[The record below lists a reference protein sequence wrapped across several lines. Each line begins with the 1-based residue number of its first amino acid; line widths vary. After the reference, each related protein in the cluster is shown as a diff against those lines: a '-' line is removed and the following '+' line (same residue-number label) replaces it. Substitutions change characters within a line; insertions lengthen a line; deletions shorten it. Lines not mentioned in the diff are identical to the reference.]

1 MKKKIVKKLKL
12 KKGIKT
18 ALFIGALEVILF
30 GVLCVYCERVNAIQ
44 NNTNGYTESGH
55 AHSVQVNFNR

>member
-1 MKKKIVKKLKL
+1 MKRTKKVLKL

-18 ALFIGALEVILF
+18 ALLIGCLEMILLI
-30 GVLCVYCERVNAIQ
+30 VLFAYCDRVQKIE
-44 NNTNGYTESGH
+44 NNPDGYTESGH

>member
-1 MKKKIVKKLKL
+1 MKRKKKVLRL

-18 ALFIGALEVILF
+18 ALLIGALEVILCAVMF
-30 GVLCVYCERVNAIQ
+30 AYCNRIEAIQ
-44 NNTNGYTESGH
+44 NNPNGYTESGH

>member
-1 MKKKIVKKLKL
+1 MKRKKKVLKL

-18 ALFIGALEVILF
+18 ALLVGALEVILIVVLF
-30 GVLCVYCERVNAIQ
+30 GYTERVNSIQ

-55 AHSVQVNFNR
+55 AHSIAVNFER

>member
-1 MKKKIVKKLKL
+1 MKKRIVKKLKL

-18 ALFIGALEVILF
+18 ALFIGVLEVILF

-44 NNTNGYTESGH
+44 NNPNGYTESGH
-55 AHSVQVNFNR
+55 AHSIQVNFNR

>member
-1 MKKKIVKKLKL
+1 MKRKKKVLKL

-18 ALFIGALEVILF
+18 ALLIGALEIILLLVLF
-30 GVLCVYCERVNAIQ
+30 GYTARINSIQ
-44 NNTNGYTESGH
+44 NNQNGYTESGH

>member
-1 MKKKIVKKLKL
+1 MKRKKKVLKL

-18 ALFIGALEVILF
+18 ALLVGALEMILIVVLF
-30 GVLCVYCERVNAIQ
+30 GYTERVNSIQ
-44 NNTNGYTESGH
+44 NNQNGYTESGH

>member
-1 MKKKIVKKLKL
+1 MKRKKKVLKL

-18 ALFIGALEVILF
+18 ALLIGALEVILF

-44 NNTNGYTESGH
+44 NNANGYTESGH

>member
-1 MKKKIVKKLKL
+1 MKRTKKVLKL

-18 ALFIGALEVILF
+18 PLLVGALEIILIVVLF
-30 GVLCVYCERVNAIQ
+30 GYTERVNSIQ
-44 NNTNGYTESGH
+44 NNQNGYTESGH

>member
-1 MKKKIVKKLKL
+1 MKKTKKVLKL

-18 ALFIGALEVILF
+18 ALLVGALEVILSAVIF
-30 GVLCVYCERVNAIQ
+30 AYCNRIENIQ
-44 NNTNGYTESGH
+44 NNANGYTESGH

>member
-1 MKKKIVKKLKL
+1 MKRTKKVLKL

-18 ALFIGALEVILF
+18 ALFIGALEMILLLVLF
-30 GVLCVYCERVNAIQ
+30 GYTNRIEAIQ
-44 NNTNGYTESGH
+44 NNPNGYTNSGH

>member
-1 MKKKIVKKLKL
+1 MKRKKKVLKL

-18 ALFIGALEVILF
+18 ALLIGCLEVILLVVLF
-30 GVLCVYCERVNAIQ
+30 GYCNRVENIQ
-44 NNTNGYTESGH
+44 NNPNGYTNSGH

>member
-1 MKKKIVKKLKL
+1 MKRKKKVLKL

-18 ALFIGALEVILF
+18 ALLIGALEVILCA
-30 GVLCVYCERVNAIQ
+30 VLVGYTNRVNSIQ
-44 NNTNGYTESGH
+44 NNANGYTNSGH

>member
-1 MKKKIVKKLKL
+1 MKRKKKVLKL

-18 ALFIGALEVILF
+18 ALFIGALEVILLVVLF
-30 GVLCVYCERVNAIQ
+30 GYTERVNSIQ
-44 NNTNGYTESGH
+44 NNPNGYTNSGH

>member
-1 MKKKIVKKLKL
+1 MKRKKKVLKL

-18 ALFIGALEVILF
+18 ALLIGALEVILLVVLF
-30 GVLCVYCERVNAIQ
+30 GYTARVENIQ
-44 NNTNGYTESGH
+44 NNPNGYTESGH